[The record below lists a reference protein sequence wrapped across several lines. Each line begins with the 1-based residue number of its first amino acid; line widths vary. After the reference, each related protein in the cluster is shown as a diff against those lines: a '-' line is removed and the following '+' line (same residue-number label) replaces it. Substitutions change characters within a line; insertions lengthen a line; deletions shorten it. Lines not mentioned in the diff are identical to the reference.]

1 MADPAKETI
10 VMSRAARF
18 LMFPW
23 CFMASVA
30 RDPNARFW
38 LLVSL
43 VTAGYVLF
51 IVAMLVATAVHST
64 PGDLLG
70 ALQSREIQHSIYLSL
85 LTCSLTALLSLLVA
99 VPIGYLLARR
109 KFFGKALVESILD
122 IPIVLPPMVIG
133 LCLLILF
140 QTRMGGFVDSVIPST
155 YTVFGVVLAQFVIG
169 VAFAIRTMRGTFDQ
183 LSQRPEDVAM
193 TLGCSR
199 GGAMWRVTLPAAGK
213 GMVAA
218 ASVAWARSLGEFGPV
233 LVFAGATRMK
243 TEVLPTTVWLELS
256 VGNLEGAIGVSLL
269 MVLFAMIVLVAMR
282 MAGERW

>member
-1 MADPAKETI
+1 MDHL
-10 VMSRAARF
+10 ARLVTGIIHF
-18 LMFPW
+18 LVSM
-23 CFMASVA
+23 V
-30 RDPNARFW
+30 RDRNSRFW
-38 LLVSL
+38 SLLGL
-43 VTAGYVLF
+43 ATGGYVIF
-51 IVAMLVATAVHST
+51 IVAMLVATAVYST
-64 PGDLLG
+64 PGDLLA

-85 LTCSLTALLSLLVA
+85 LTCSLTALLSLAVA

-109 KFFGKALVESILD
+109 KFFGKALMESILD

-140 QTRMGGFVDSVIPST
+140 QTRLGGAVDAVIPFT

-169 VAFAIRTMRGTFDQ
+169 AAFAIRTMRSTFDQ
-183 LSQRPEDVAM
+183 LSCRPEDVAM

-233 LVFAGATRMK
+233 LVFAGATRMR

-256 VGNLEGAIGVSLL
+256 VGNLEGAIAVSLL
-269 MVLFAMIVLVAMR
+269 MVVFAMVVLVAMR
-282 MAGERW
+282 LMGERW

>member
-1 MADPAKETI
+1 MA
-10 VMSRAARF
+10 SLARF
-18 LMFPW
+18 FIGPW
-23 CFMASVA
+23 DFILSLV

-38 LLVSL
+38 FYLALS
-43 VTAGYVLF
+43 TAGYVLF

-64 PGDLLG
+64 PGDLLS
-70 ALQSREIQHSIYLSL
+70 ALQSSEIQHSIYLSL
-85 LTCSLTALLSLLVA
+85 LTCSLTALLSLLAA
-99 VPIGYLLARR
+99 VPIGYLLARCR
-109 KFFGKALVESILD
+109 FFGKALVESILD

-140 QTRMGGFVDSVIPST
+140 QTGLGGFVDSVIPFT

-256 VGNLEGAIGVSLL
+256 VGNLEGAIAVSLL
-269 MVLFAMIVLVAMR
+269 MVLFAMVVLVAMR
-282 MAGERW
+282 LVGERW

>member
-1 MADPAKETI
+1 MDHLARI
-10 VMSRAARF
+10 VTGIIHF
-18 LMFPW
+18 
-23 CFMASVA
+23 
-30 RDPNARFW
+30 
-38 LLVSL
+38 LVSL
-43 VTAGYVLF
+43 VRDRNSRFWSLLGLATGGYVLF
-51 IVAMLVATAVHST
+51 IIAMLVATAVHST
-64 PGDLLG
+64 PGDLLA

-85 LTCSLTALLSLLVA
+85 LTCSLTALLSLVVA

-109 KFFGKALVESILD
+109 NFLGKALIESILD

-133 LCLLILF
+133 LCLRILF
-140 QTRMGGFVDSVIPST
+140 QTRIGGAVDAVIPFT

-169 VAFAIRTMRGTFDQ
+169 AAFAIRTMRSTFDQ
-183 LSQRPEDVAM
+183 LSCRPEDVAM

-233 LVFAGATRMK
+233 LVFAGATRMR

-269 MVLFAMIVLVAMR
+269 MVLFAMVVLVAMR
-282 MAGERW
+282 LLGERW

>member
-1 MADPAKETI
+1 MA
-10 VMSRAARF
+10 SLARF
-18 LMFPW
+18 FVGPW
-23 CFMASVA
+23 DFILSLV

-38 LLVSL
+38 FYLALS
-43 VTAGYVLF
+43 TAGYVLF

-64 PGDLLG
+64 PGDLLS

-85 LTCSLTALLSLLVA
+85 LTCSLTALLSLLAA
-99 VPIGYLLARR
+99 VPIGYLLARCR
-109 KFFGKALVESILD
+109 FFGKALVESILD

-140 QTRMGGFVDSVIPST
+140 QTGLGGFVDSVIPFT

-256 VGNLEGAIGVSLL
+256 VGNLEGAIAVSLL
-269 MVLFAMIVLVAMR
+269 MVLFAMVVLVAMR
-282 MAGERW
+282 LVGERW

>member
-1 MADPAKETI
+1 MARI
-10 VMSRAARF
+10 VKTP
-18 LMFPW
+18 L
-23 CFMASVA
+23 CFMLRLW

-38 LLVSL
+38 FMVSL
-43 VTAGYVLF
+43 ATAGYVLF

-64 PGDLLG
+64 PGDLLI

-85 LTCSLTALLSLLVA
+85 LTCSLTALLSLLAA

-109 KFFGKALVESILD
+109 KFLGKALVESILD

-140 QTRMGGFVDSVIPST
+140 QTRLGGFVDSVIPFT

-199 GGAMWRVTLPAAGK
+199 GGALWRVTLPAAGK

-269 MVLFAMIVLVAMR
+269 MVFFAMVVLVAMR
-282 MAGERW
+282 IAGERW

>member
-1 MADPAKETI
+1 
-10 VMSRAARF
+10 
-18 LMFPW
+18 
-23 CFMASVA
+23 MASLARLFIGPWNFILSLV

-38 LLVSL
+38 FYLALS
-43 VTAGYVLF
+43 TAGYVLF

-64 PGDLLG
+64 PGDLLS

-85 LTCSLTALLSLLVA
+85 LTCSLTALLSLLAA
-99 VPIGYLLARR
+99 VPIGYLLARCR
-109 KFFGKALVESILD
+109 FFGKALVESILD

-140 QTRMGGFVDSVIPST
+140 QTGLGGFVDSVIPFT

-199 GGAMWRVTLPAAGK
+199 GGAMWRGTLPAAGK

-256 VGNLEGAIGVSLL
+256 VGNLEGAIAVSLL
-269 MVLFAMIVLVAMR
+269 MVLFAMVVLVAMR
-282 MAGERW
+282 LVGERW

>member
-1 MADPAKETI
+1 MDHLARI
-10 VMSRAARF
+10 VTGIIHF
-18 LMFPW
+18 
-23 CFMASVA
+23 
-30 RDPNARFW
+30 
-38 LLVSL
+38 LVSL
-43 VTAGYVLF
+43 VRDRNSRFWSLLALATGGYVLF
-51 IVAMLVATAVHST
+51 IIAMLVATAVHST
-64 PGDLLG
+64 PGDLLA

-85 LTCSLTALLSLLVA
+85 LTCSLTALLSLVVA

-109 KFFGKALVESILD
+109 NFLGKALIESILD

-140 QTRMGGFVDSVIPST
+140 QTRIGGAVDALIPFT

-169 VAFAIRTMRGTFDQ
+169 AAFAIRTMRSTFDQ
-183 LSQRPEDVAM
+183 LSCRPEDVAM

-233 LVFAGATRMK
+233 LVFAGATRMR

-269 MVLFAMIVLVAMR
+269 MVLFAMVVLVAMR
-282 MAGERW
+282 LLGERW